1 MPDLFDNLFNRIG
14 TKINGGKTT
23 HHYQGSSQVNTG
35 RFYSFHENATNN
47 KYWMPVSKSFDKT
60 VEKIEGRQD
69 LKPRMNSTA
78 SMESE
83 DSETMPRSRMNSA
96 ASNKLESLDT

>member
-35 RFYSFHENATNN
+35 RFYSFHENGTNN
-47 KYWMPVSKSFDKT
+47 KYWMPTSKSFDNT
-60 VEKIEGRQD
+60 IDKIDDTNTKKE
-69 LKPRMNSTA
+69 RMNSDA
-78 SMESE
+78 SVGSE
-83 DSETMPRSRMNSA
+83 GLVMPRSRMNSA
-96 ASNKLESLDT
+96 ASDVSESSDT

>member
-35 RFYSFHENATNN
+35 RFYSFHENGTNN
-47 KYWMPVSKSFDKT
+47 KYWMPTSKSFDNTIDKNDDT
-60 VEKIEGRQD
+60 NTKKE
-69 LKPRMNSTA
+69 RMNSDA
-78 SMESE
+78 SVGSE
-83 DSETMPRSRMNSA
+83 GLVMPRSRMNSA
-96 ASNKLESLDT
+96 ASDVLESLDT